1 MPWLRTVLHPGVI
14 GALAGWEALDIAW
27 DAQSFIEHAL
37 LRKESA
43 TLVSY
48 DFAKF
53 FGAFDYEWTAQF
65 LMYVG
70 VPTGLVQL
78 TTRFYREQ
86 TRRIKKGSAIS
97 RGFKAYNGYG

>member
-1 MPWLRTVLHPGVI
+1 MPWLRTVLHPDVI

-53 FGAFDYEWTAQF
+53 FDAFDYEWTAQF
-65 LMYVG
+65 LTYVG
-70 VPTGLVQL
+70 VPSGLVQL
-78 TTRFYREQ
+78 TTRFYQEQ

-97 RGFKAYNGYG
+97 RGFSAYHG